1 MIRINLLPFRSNR
14 KKENIRRQLSIFV
27 LSLILAVVAIFGVN
41 FFLGSQIDDLGR
53 RITTTQAELEKYEK
67 INKEIEEIKKKLDNL
82 NKKLAVIRELEANR
96 YEPVRLLDTL
106 SQVMIEKRMWYT
118 ALDMKTELVNISG
131 IAMDDKTVADFM
143 LRLEGSG
150 LFSAV
155 NLKTLKQVEVQK
167 TTVKSFEIACH
178 KKKVQKAETKTT
190 EEVGA
195 KK

>member
-1 MIRINLLPFRSNR
+1 MIRINLLPFRSTR

-41 FFLGSQIDDLGR
+41 LLLSSQIDDLGR

-82 NKKLAVIRELEANR
+82 NKKMAVIRDLEANR
-96 YEPVRLLDTL
+96 YEPVRLMDTL
-106 SQVMIEKRMWYT
+106 SQVIIEKRMWYT
-118 ALDMKTELVNISG
+118 ALDMKSDLVNISG

-143 LRLEGSG
+143 LRLESSG

-155 NLKTLKQVEVQK
+155 NLRTLKQVEVQK
-167 TTVKSFEIACH
+167 TTVKSFEISCH
-178 KKKVQKAETKTT
+178 KRPVQKAETNTT

>member
-14 KKENIRRQLSIFV
+14 KKENIRRQLSVFV
-27 LSLILAVVAIFGVN
+27 LSLILTVVAIFGVN
-41 FFLGSQIDDLGR
+41 MYLGSEIDDLGR
-53 RITTTQAELEKYEK
+53 RITTTQAELVKYEK

-82 NKKLAVIRELEANR
+82 NKKLAVIRDLEANR
-96 YEPVRLLDTL
+96 YEPVRLMETL

-118 ALDMKTELVNISG
+118 ALDMKSELVNISG
-131 IAMDDKTVADFM
+131 VAMDDKTVADFM

-167 TTVKSFEIACH
+167 TTVKSFEIVCH
-178 KKKVQKAETKTT
+178 KKKLQQAEVKTK
-190 EEVGA
+190 EEIGA

>member
-1 MIRINLLPFRSNR
+1 MIRINLLPFRSAR

-27 LSLILAVVAIFGVN
+27 LSLILTVVAIFGVN
-41 FFLGSQIDDLGR
+41 LLLDSQIGDLNS

-82 NKKLAVIRELEANR
+82 NKKLAVIRDLEANR
-96 YEPVRLLDTL
+96 YEPVRLMDTL
-106 SQVMIEKRMWYT
+106 SQVIIEKRMWYT
-118 ALDMKTELVNISG
+118 SLDLKSEQVNING

-155 NLKTLKQVEVQK
+155 NLKTLKQSDVQK
-167 TTVKSFEIACH
+167 TTVKSFEISCQ
-178 KKKVQKAETKTT
+178 KQPVLKAETKTT
-190 EEVGA
+190 EEAGA

>member
-27 LSLILAVVAIFGVN
+27 LSLVLTVVAIFGVN
-41 FFLGSQIDDLGR
+41 LFLGNQIDDLSR
-53 RITTTQAELEKYEK
+53 RITTTQTELEKYEK

-96 YEPVRLLDTL
+96 YEPVRLMDTL
-106 SQVMIEKRMWYT
+106 SQVLIAKRMWYT
-118 ALDMKTELVNISG
+118 ALDMKSDVVNISG
-131 IAMDDKTVADFM
+131 IALDDKTVADFM
-143 LRLEGSG
+143 LRLEGSE

-155 NLKTLKQVEVQK
+155 NLKTLKQADVQK

-178 KKKVQKAETKTT
+178 KKKESDAATKTT
-190 EEVGA
+190 DKVGA

>member
-1 MIRINLLPFRSNR
+1 
-14 KKENIRRQLSIFV
+14 
-27 LSLILAVVAIFGVN
+27 
-41 FFLGSQIDDLGR
+41 
-53 RITTTQAELEKYEK
+53 
-67 INKEIEEIKKKLDNL
+67 
-82 NKKLAVIRELEANR
+82 
-96 YEPVRLLDTL
+96 
-106 SQVMIEKRMWYT
+106 MWYT
-118 ALDMKTELVNISG
+118 ALDMKAELVNISG

>member
-53 RITTTQAELEKYEK
+53 RITTAQAELEKYEK

-82 NKKLAVIRELEANR
+82 NKKLAVIRDLEANR

-118 ALDMKTELVNISG
+118 ALDMKAELVNISG

>member
-1 MIRINLLPFRSNR
+1 MIRINLLPFRSTR
-14 KKENIRRQLSIFV
+14 KKENIRRQLSVFM
-27 LSLILAVVAIFGVN
+27 LSLILTVVTIFGIN
-41 FFLGSQIDDLGR
+41 LLLNSQIDGLSS
-53 RITTTQAELEKYEK
+53 RITVAQAELEKYDK

-82 NKKLAVIRELEANR
+82 NKKMAVIRDLEANR

-106 SQVMIEKRMWYT
+106 SQVIIEKRMWYT
-118 ALDMKTELVNISG
+118 ALDMKSDLVNISG

-155 NLKTLKQVEVQK
+155 NLKTLKQADVQK
-167 TTVKSFEIACH
+167 TTVKSFEIHCR
-178 KKKVQKAETKTT
+178 KQPTQTAETKTT

>member
-41 FFLGSQIDDLGR
+41 FFLGSQIGDLGR

-82 NKKLAVIRELEANR
+82 NKKLAVIRDLEANR

-106 SQVMIEKRMWYT
+106 SQVMIDKRMWYT
-118 ALDMKTELVNISG
+118 ALDMKAELVNISG